1 MKYVDKFLDNHLLQ
15 RIRNDILDE
24 HSTNWFCVKDI
35 SGRGIEKDCYFIHML
50 YDTEMNSN
58 KMLVPVEDPC
68 SPKYWIVDVL
78 KEAIGAENLIRV
90 KANLYPRTDNLVSH
104 TPHKDYAFEHKAALL
119 SLNTCDGHTNVDGT
133 EVASV
138 KNRMLFFDPQVTHNS
153 TNCTDQQF
161 RINININYV

>member
-1 MKYVDKFLDNHLLQ
+1 MKYVDNYLDKQLLQ
-15 RIRNDILDE
+15 RIKNDICDQQTT
-24 HSTNWFCVKDI
+24 SWFCIKDV
-35 SGRGIEKDCYFIHML
+35 SGRAIEKDCYFTHML
-50 YDTEMNSN
+50 FETYMN
-58 KMLVPVEDPC
+58 EDNLLYEPEEPC
-68 SPKYWIVDVL
+68 SPKYWIADVL
-78 KEAIGAENLIRV
+78 KEAIGAEHLIRV

-138 KNRMLFFDPQVTHNS
+138 KNRMLFFDPQVMHNS

>member
-15 RIRNDILDE
+15 RIRNDLLDE
-24 HSTNWFCVKDI
+24 QSTNWICIKNI
-35 SGRGIEKDCYFIHML
+35 SGHSIEKDCYFTHML
-50 YDTEMNSN
+50 FDTEMNSN
-58 KMLVPVEDPC
+58 KLLEDTGVPC

-90 KANLYPRTDNLVSH
+90 KANLYPRTDILVSH
-104 TPHKDYAFEHKAALL
+104 KPHKDYAFDHKAALL